1 MIAGT
6 KNCRRCGVPVP
17 KDAPDGN
24 CPRCLVALAISTT
37 TGESQPTRSEA
48 ARPEEFFGDYQIQ
61 SELAR
66 GGMGVVFRARQV
78 SLNRPVALK
87 MIAAGQLATPSQ
99 VQRFRIEAE
108 AAARLDHPNIV
119 PIFEIG
125 EHRGRHF
132 YSMKLLEGG
141 SLAER
146 RIEDVRQV
154 AALIAK
160 VARAVHY
167 AHQRGV
173 LHRDLKPTNILIDS
187 LGEPHITDFGLAKL
201 FEEDTT
207 LTQSISVLG
216 TPAYMA
222 PELASGKAAQAT
234 TAADVYS
241 LGAMLYHLLSGQPP
255 FAAENVPALLRKIAE
270 DEPRVIGR
278 GVGRDLQVICL
289 MCLTKDPMRRYSS
302 AQALANDLERWLA
315 GESIQ
320 ARPASPPEKL
330 WRWCRRKPALAALW
344 CGLLLA
350 LFAGVVGVFSQWRR
364 AETHATE
371 AQQAALRARNELWRS
386 ELAQARAHRL
396 SGIAGRKSESLTAIT
411 SAAAIRPA
419 PELRDDAIAALALT
433 DVIQDGPWQD
443 KRIHAAAEQVFSP
456 DLHRYALSW
465 THGEVSIF
473 RTATGE
479 KLMQFQGPRNS
490 AGKLKFS
497 PSGQLLAA
505 YFANEELVVWNL
517 TNGTTRFLHKLG
529 EAARNSMSIDFSSD
543 QRLLAVASGTNGVGL
558 FELASGLEVERLPVE
573 GNASRVSFRPDGQ
586 ALAIGVSSNIFLWRP
601 GERAAW
607 QVLPHLGELTWFA
620 WHPDGRRLASSC
632 HDTIS
637 QRAEQDVWLWDIQ
650 ATNCLHLKG
659 HLELVYRVNFNR
671 RGDLLMS
678 SAYDGSTRF
687 WDADS
692 GELQFVSRA
701 GFGLQFSTDDMGVGY
716 SRENQ
721 GWGVWKV
728 SASSCYRK
736 LGLPLGSAR
745 HILGFDFSPDGRWL
759 VASHA
764 EGVHLFDLSKG
775 AHVASASHRNNRSVW
790 FTADGERVVLVG
802 RDHLHAWKLMQS
814 GNEVQLQDNDRFEF
828 QPRAGLDAGSMT
840 RGVQHLLTVPAND
853 QVFCVDLGA
862 PGAGWVLQGRGLIG
876 PINSAAISPDTNWI
890 ATSYWKDRGTHIWD
904 TRTRQRA
911 HSFGASGGFVTFSPD
926 SRRLLVGSARGYASW
941 EIGTWRRVW
950 ELSRSTAGEL
960 PGGAAFSP
968 DGHMIALCPEVN
980 LLQLVEAETGRKIAA
995 LQAPVPK
1002 NIEMVA
1008 FSPDGRIL
1016 AAATFDTE
1024 IQLWDLRAL
1033 RKELAKL
1040 KLDWQ

>member
-1 MIAGT
+1 
-6 KNCRRCGVPVP
+6 
-17 KDAPDGN
+17 
-24 CPRCLVALAISTT
+24 VALAISTAS
-37 TGESQPTRSEA
+37 EDSQTASEPV
-48 ARPEEFFGDYQIQ
+48 RPEEFFGDYQIQ
-61 SELAR
+61 GELAR

-87 MIAAGQLATPSQ
+87 MIAAGQLAAPSQ

-125 EHRGRHF
+125 EHQGRHF

-141 SLAER
+141 NLAEH
-146 RIEDVRQV
+146 RIEDRTKV
-154 AALIAK
+154 ALLMAK
-160 VARAVHY
+160 VARAIHY

-187 LGEPHITDFGLAKL
+187 RGEPHVTDFGLAKL
-201 FEEDTT
+201 FDEDTT

-241 LGAMLYHLLSGQPP
+241 LGAMLYHVLSGQPP
-255 FAAENVPALLRKIAE
+255 FIAENIPALLRRIVE
-270 DEPRVIGR
+270 DQPRSIGK
-278 GVGRDLQVICL
+278 GVDRDLQIICFN
-289 MCLTKDPMRRYSS
+289 CLAKDPMRRYSS
-302 AQALANDLERWLA
+302 AQTLAEDLERWLA
-315 GESIQ
+315 GEPIQ
-320 ARPASPPEKL
+320 ARPAGPAEKL

-344 CGLLLA
+344 CSLLLA
-350 LFAGVVGVFSQWRR
+350 LLAGVIGVFSQWQR

-371 AQQAALRARNELWRS
+371 AQQAALQAREQLWQS
-386 ELAQARAHRL
+386 QLAQARAHRL
-396 SGIAGRKSESLTAIT
+396 SGIAGRKNESLAAIT

-419 PELRDDAIAALALT
+419 PELRDDAVAALALT

-443 KRIHAAAEQVFSP
+443 ARAFAAREWAFSP
-456 DLHRYALSW
+456 DLDRYALSW

-473 RTATGE
+473 HMTTGE
-479 KLMQFQGPRNS
+479 KLMQLQGPHNS
-490 AGKLKFS
+490 AAKLKFS
-497 PSGQLLAA
+497 PNGQLLAA
-505 YFANEELVVWNL
+505 YFATAELVVWNL
-517 TNGTTRFLHKLG
+517 TNGAAQFRRNLG
-529 EAARNSMSIDFSSD
+529 EAARNSMSFDFSQD
-543 QRLLAVASGTNGVGL
+543 QRLLAVASGTNGVRL
-558 FELASGLEVERLPVE
+558 FDLASGLEMERLPTE

-601 GERAAW
+601 GERTAW
-607 QVLPHLGELTWFA
+607 QSLPHPGEFTWFA
-620 WHPDGRRLASSC
+620 WHPDGRRLAASC
-632 HDTIS
+632 QGTMS
-637 QRAEQDVWLWDIQ
+637 QRVDQDVCLWDIE

-659 HLELVYRVNFNR
+659 HLELVHRVSFNR

-678 SAYDGSTRF
+678 TAYDGSTRF

-701 GFGLQFSTDDMGVGY
+701 GFGLQFSTDDTRIGY

-721 GWGVWKV
+721 GWGLWKV

-736 LGLPLGSAR
+736 LSLPLGSAR

-759 VASHA
+759 VASHPN
-764 EGVHLFDLSKG
+764 GVHMFDLNTG
-775 AHVASASHRNNRSVW
+775 AHVASASHRNNHSVW
-790 FTADGERVVLVG
+790 FTPDGERVVLVG
-802 RDHLHAWKLMQS
+802 RDHLHAWKVVQS

-828 QPRAGLDAGSMT
+828 QPHAGLDAGSMT
-840 RGVQHLLTVPAND
+840 RGVQHLLTVPAYD
-853 QVFCVDLGA
+853 QVFCADLGA
-862 PGAGWVLQGRGLIG
+862 PGVGWVLQGHGLIG

-911 HSFGASGGFVTFSPD
+911 YGFGASGGFVTFSPD
-926 SRRLLVGSARGYASW
+926 SRRLLVGSARGYTSW

-960 PGGAAFSP
+960 PGSGAFSP
-968 DGHMIALCPEVN
+968 DGRMIALCPEVN

-995 LQAPVPK
+995 FQAPVPK
-1002 NIEMVA
+1002 NIEAVA

-1024 IQLWDLRAL
+1024 IQLWNLRAL
-1033 RKELAKL
+1033 RQELAKL
-1040 KLDWQ
+1040 NLDWQ